1 MKSLLK
7 IPLLVAVAT
16 MMTCSF
22 SACSDNDDPTP
33 DTGTSE
39 TDAKFEAIAKQYLDH
54 TVYVTYKNLADETEQ
69 LVKDLQALKSSKTD
83 ANVKAICETFL
94 EARAWW
100 EKSEAFLYGAATDFG
115 IDPHIDSW
123 PLDLDGLQTAL
134 KNTEQVEAMGGE
146 DGDIYAGEKL
156 GNSLLGFHG
165 IEYILF
171 EDGSPKSVS
180 KISDLHLTYAV
191 AVAGDLRN
199 RCWQLELS
207 WRGESAVNAD
217 RVAKVANELELPYTV
232 NSGEYSYGENMLNA
246 GKAGSTYASWT
257 LAMQAIIDGCKTIAD
272 EVGTSKIGKPYS
284 GEDPAYIES
293 PYSHK
298 SILDFYDNIISIQNA
313 YMGGI
318 ENERDE
324 TNSLHNYIAGVDK
337 ELDTKVVNAINNAL
351 TKINAMAAPF
361 VNNIKDP
368 SAGEAIKACQ
378 DLDAILSDVK
388 TALRN
393 N

>member
-83 ANVKAICETFL
+83 ANVKATCETFL

-207 WRGESAVNAD
+207 
-217 RVAKVANELELPYTV
+217 
-232 NSGEYSYGENMLNA
+232 
-246 GKAGSTYASWT
+246 
-257 LAMQAIIDGCKTIAD
+257 
-272 EVGTSKIGKPYS
+272 
-284 GEDPAYIES
+284 
-293 PYSHK
+293 
-298 SILDFYDNIISIQNA
+298 
-313 YMGGI
+313 
-318 ENERDE
+318 
-324 TNSLHNYIAGVDK
+324 
-337 ELDTKVVNAINNAL
+337 
-351 TKINAMAAPF
+351 
-361 VNNIKDP
+361 
-368 SAGEAIKACQ
+368 
-378 DLDAILSDVK
+378 
-388 TALRN
+388 
-393 N
+393 